1 MGRIGHDQR
10 CARLKAK
17 TSDYKHEKTIW
28 RFAGIIALSIDYCDR
43 CVLRWPRNLT
53 GQQPLTTAQPHRTG
67 AGKQLEMVRDVAN
80 FSRGFHGFVG
90 LGKSLEKNTRIDS
103 RKNSAMPRDLEMMRK
118 AFETRESASSSS
130 CSAHLGNNRQANPA
144 TSMID
149 RKRDGFISSPFCTG
163 MVSKG
168 RLEQCYT
175 KTDEH
180 PSGCH
185 EGHHFVRPIARYRR
199 ESTRLNQTCVSFLC
213 SMFVGREIPRW
224 FFCTCKVP

>member
-103 RKNSAMPRDLEMMRK
+103 RKNCTRPRNLEMMRRRSR
-118 AFETRESASSSS
+118 FERVRARRRAPRTLVPPGEPCNLNARSKFLFR
-130 CSAHLGNNRQANPA
+130 AH
-144 TSMID
+144 
-149 RKRDGFISSPFCTG
+149 FCNEHG
-163 MVSKG
+163 
-168 RLEQCYT
+168 EQ
-175 KTDEH
+175 
-180 PSGCH
+180 
-185 EGHHFVRPIARYRR
+185 RAAR
-199 ESTRLNQTCVSFLC
+199 T
-213 SMFVGREIPRW
+213 MFH
-224 FFCTCKVP
+224 

>member
-1 MGRIGHDQR
+1 MNPTLIFKCEYVDSM
-10 CARLKAK
+10 K
-17 TSDYKHEKTIW
+17 D
-28 RFAGIIALSIDYCDR
+28 
-43 CVLRWPRNLT
+43 
-53 GQQPLTTAQPHRTG
+53 
-67 AGKQLEMVRDVAN
+67 VRATLI
-80 FSRGFHGFVG
+80 RGFHGFVG

-118 AFETRESASSSS
+118 GVRDSRECELVVVLRAPWY
-130 CSAHLGNNRQANPA
+130 RQANPA

-213 SMFVGREIPRW
+213 SMFVGREIPR
-224 FFCTCKVP
+224 